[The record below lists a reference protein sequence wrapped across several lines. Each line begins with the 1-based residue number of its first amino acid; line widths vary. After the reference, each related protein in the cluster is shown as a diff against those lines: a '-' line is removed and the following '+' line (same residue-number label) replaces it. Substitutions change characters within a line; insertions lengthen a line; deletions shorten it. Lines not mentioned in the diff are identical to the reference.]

1 MIRKEQQRFSL
12 RKYKVGV
19 ASVFLGTTLS
29 FMMANGGTAL
39 ASELPA
45 QPVTEAKTELVNT
58 RDSSGESSNKDVET
72 TDIYHVEEVQGTE
85 AGVEYDKMVATVGVT
100 VTKEGKVLTL
110 TSQMPEDTEFNN
122 KVTPPTPPT
131 PPTQPVTPPTPEKP
145 KGRELPNTGEQT
157 TAGVV
162 ALGVALGLVG
172 LGLVVKQ
179 KRRED

>member
-131 PPTQPVTPPTPEKP
+131 PPTPEKP
-145 KGRELPNTGEQT
+145 KGRELPNTGEQSKV
-157 TAGVV
+157 GLV
-162 ALGVALGLVG
+162 ALGAALGLVG
-172 LGLVVKQ
+172 LGLVAKQ

>member
-45 QPVTEAKTELVNT
+45 QSVTEAKTELVNT

-85 AGVEYDKMVATVGVT
+85 SGVEYDKMVATVGVT
-100 VTKEGKVLTL
+100 VTKEGKV
-110 TSQMPEDTEFNN
+110 
-122 KVTPPTPPT
+122 
-131 PPTQPVTPPTPEKP
+131 
-145 KGRELPNTGEQT
+145 
-157 TAGVV
+157 
-162 ALGVALGLVG
+162 
-172 LGLVVKQ
+172 
-179 KRRED
+179 

>member
-29 FMMANGGTAL
+29 FMMANRGTAL

-131 PPTQPVTPPTPEKP
+131 QPVTPPTPEKP
-145 KGRELPNTGEQT
+145 KGRELPNTGEQSK
-157 TAGVV
+157 AGVV
-162 ALGVALGLVG
+162 ALGAVLCLVG
-172 LGLVVKQ
+172 LGLIAKP

>member
-58 RDSSGESSNKDVET
+58 RDSSVESSNKDVET

-131 PPTQPVTPPTPEKP
+131 PEKP
-145 KGRELPNTGEQT
+145 KGRELSNTGEQT

-162 ALGVALGLVG
+162 ALGAVLGLVG
-172 LGLVVKQ
+172 LGLVAKP